1 MSVQAWFS
9 NDELS
14 IDPGASITLQLTVH
28 NLGEST
34 DSYTILPAGLTASWV
49 AVSTPNLTLFGGSQE
64 VVEITISPPALPTTA
79 ARPSVGAIRVLPT
92 SDVDETVVAE
102 LTVAIESFA
111 DTRLIALQPVV
122 RGRRRA
128 SFEFMVENH
137 GNTLASCRLHL
148 VDPTRRVDGAFDP
161 PAVGVAPGGSSL
173 VRLRAKARGG
183 RLRRTTR
190 TLDFDVE
197 AEQQDA
203 APASAAMALVQPPT
217 VSGTTVGRIAAV
229 LVLIGAVVA
238 AWFGVVRPE
247 IRDAAQGQV
256 DERIAELTPTD
267 TEVPTTTTPSDEQAT
282 GDVDTTDD
290 VGATTTTGVP
300 TFIRLAVAPPL
311 TETDDQS
318 TSVEAEFDMTD
329 VRVENPF
336 NDGGQATL
344 LVNGE
349 PRFVWS
355 LDNVRGQLFEP
366 RITPIRLEAG
376 DNITF
381 SVRCDEIGDPSQS
394 TCTNAVN
401 IGGLTIEP

>member
-9 NDELS
+9 NDEMS
-14 IDPGASITLQLTVH
+14 IDPGASVTVQLTVH
-28 NLGEST
+28 NLGETT

-64 VVEITISPPALPTTA
+64 IVEITISPPALPTTA
-79 ARPSVGAIRVLPT
+79 AGPSVVAIRVLPT

-102 LTVAIESFA
+102 LTVAVESFA
-111 DTRLIALQPVV
+111 DTRLVALQPVV

-137 GNTLASCRLHL
+137 GNALASCRLHL

-173 VRLRAKARGG
+173 VRLRARTRGG
-183 RLRRTTR
+183 RLRKATR

-197 AEQQDA
+197 AEQQGA
-203 APASAAMALVQPPT
+203 SPATASMALVQPPT
-217 VSGTTVGRIAAV
+217 VSGATLGRVAAV
-229 LVLIGAVVA
+229 LVLVGALVA

-247 IRDAAQGQV
+247 IRDAAEQQV
-256 DERIAELTPTD
+256 DERIDELTPTG
-267 TEVPTTTTPSDEQAT
+267 TEVPVTTAPPADATDELTVDGGGGDGNVQT
-282 GDVDTTDD
+282 GT
-290 VGATTTTGVP
+290 P
-300 TFIRLAVAPPL
+300 TFLRLSVTPAL
-311 TETDDQS
+311 TETVDQS
-318 TSVEAEFDMTD
+318 TTVEAEFDMTD
-329 VRVENPF
+329 VRIENPF

-349 PRFVWS
+349 TQFVWS
-355 LDNVRGQLFEP
+355 LENVRGQLFEP
-366 RITPIRLEAG
+366 RITPIRLQAG

-381 SVRCDEIGDPSQS
+381 TVRCDEIGDAAQS

-401 IGGLTIEP
+401 LGGITIEP

>member
-79 ARPSVGAIRVLPT
+79 AGPSVVAIRVLPT

>member
-28 NLGEST
+28 NLAEST
-34 DSYTILPAGLTASWV
+34 DTYTILPTGLTASWV
-49 AVSTPNLTLFGGSQE
+49 TVSTPNLTLFGGSQE

-79 ARPSVGAIRVLPT
+79 AGPSVVAIRVLPT

-111 DTRLIALQPVV
+111 DTRLVALQPVV

-128 SFEFMVENH
+128 NFEFMVENH
-137 GNTLASCRLHL
+137 GNTLASCRLRL

-183 RLRRTTR
+183 RLRRATR

-197 AEQQDA
+197 AEQHGA
-203 APASAAMALVQPPT
+203 APAAGSMAFVQPPT
-217 VSGTTVGRIAAV
+217 VSGATVGRIIAV

-247 IRDAAQGQV
+247 IRDAAEQQV
-256 DERIAELTPTD
+256 DERIAEFTPTD
-267 TEVPTTTTPSDEQAT
+267 TDVPTTTTPTNEQ
-282 GDVDTTDD
+282 TTDD
-290 VGATTTTGVP
+290 VTTANDAGDTTSNVIP
-300 TFIRLAVAPPL
+300 TFVRLAVAPPL
-311 TETDDQS
+311 TQTDDQS
-318 TSVEAEFDMTD
+318 TSLETEFDMTD

-336 NDGGQATL
+336 NDSGQATL

-349 PRFVWS
+349 PQFVWS

-366 RITPIRLEAG
+366 RITPIRLQAG

-381 SVRCDEIGDPSQS
+381 SVRCDAIGEASQS

-401 IGGLTIEP
+401 IGGVTIEP